1 MSCTESEC
9 AHAIHYCCNT
19 DRYCS
24 ALQNNLA
31 HEHLD
36 SEVRVDDFY
45 AIHGDQELGKGT
57 YGRVLVATHRGTAKR
72 YACKVIN
79 VTRMEPRQVHKKLQL
94 QLQMIELY

>member
-1 MSCTESEC
+1 MRCSNT
-9 AHAIHYCCNT
+9 ACC
-19 DRYCS
+19 CS

-36 SEVRVDDFY
+36 TEVRVDDFY

-79 VTRMEPRQVHKKLQL
+79 VTRMEPRQVIAWTVTPYYTTS
-94 QLQMIELY
+94 MRTCCGC

>member
-1 MSCTESEC
+1 MHCTAAEC
-9 AHAIHYCCNT
+9 ALTSLHCRCNT
-19 DRYCS
+19 VRYCS

-36 SEVRVDDFY
+36 SEVRVDDLY

-79 VTRMEPRQVHKKLQL
+79 VTRMEPRQVLRVTRL
-94 QLQMIELY
+94 RFNFN